1 MINLVFDYDGT
12 LHDSMEIYAP
22 SFRAC
27 CALMRDEGIEAGE
40 YTNDEIKRWIGMTA
54 KAMWDE
60 FQPEMEQ
67 EKKDRYSAFIGDNMV
82 KLIDE
87 GKAKL
92 YDGVPEMLEEAKKK
106 CCLIFLSS
114 CKRSYMDAH
123 RKAFGLDRYFDK
135 FYCTEDFGFIPKY
148 EIFETIKRECEGEFI
163 AIGDRYSDI
172 EVAKR
177 HGLKSIGCLYGYGSE
192 EELKDADYI
201 VKSISELKDKLKS
214 L

>member
-12 LHDSMEIYAP
+12 LHDSMEIYVP

-27 CALMRDEGIEAGE
+27 CALMRDEGIEVGE

-54 KAMWDE
+54 KDMWDE

-67 EKKDRYSAFIGDNMV
+67 EQKDRYSAFIGDNMV
-82 KLIDE
+82 KLINE
-87 GKAKL
+87 GKTKL
-92 YDGVPEMLEEAKKK
+92 YDCVPEMLGEAKKK
-106 CCLIFLSS
+106 YQLIFLSS

-148 EIFETIKRECEGEFI
+148 EIFETIKRDCEGEFI
-163 AIGDRYSDI
+163 VIGDRYSDI
-172 EVAKR
+172 EVAKK

-214 L
+214 